1 MALNIMIVDDSPVMR
16 TFIRK
21 VVGLTGLDV
30 AECCEARDGEDALK
44 LLRERLPPH
53 NNWTDLVLTDV
64 NMPGMNGEEFVRQMA
79 SDELLR
85 TIPVIVVSTDSSRSR
100 VQKMLALGARGYI
113 TKPFLAEALRDE
125 VEKVLSL
132 PVAEQNHD

>member
-30 AECCEARDGEDALK
+30 GEYCEAKDGEDALR
-44 LLRERLPPH
+44 LLRER
-53 NNWTDLVLTDV
+53 WMDLVLTDI
-64 NMPGMNGEEFVRQMA
+64 NMPNMNGEEFVRRLE

-85 TIPVIVVSTDSSRSR
+85 TIPVIVVSTDSSHSR
-100 VQKMLALGARGYI
+100 VQQMLALGAKGYV
-113 TKPFLAEALRDE
+113 TKPFLPEALRDE
-125 VEKVLSL
+125 VEKILGVSH
-132 PVAEQNHD
+132 E